1 MARQR
6 LDVTSAAHVLG
17 ISSDAVRKRVKRGT
31 LPSEKDA
38 DGTLYVLVDVPA
50 DDPTGSATP
59 TPTHLDSLLDQIAF
73 LRAELERKDHL
84 LAAALERI
92 PALEEPSDARES
104 PESAS
109 EGPDEGDVAPE
120 QQETV
125 SQPWWRRWFGG

>member
-6 LDVTSAAHVLG
+6 LDVTAAALALG

-38 DGTLYVLVDVPA
+38 DGSLYVWVDA
-50 DDPTGSATP
+50 DPPDDHTP
-59 TPTHLDSLLDQIAF
+59 TQAHLDSLHDQIAF

-92 PALEEPSDARES
+92 PPALEEPPREARET
-104 PESAS
+104 PETAS
-109 EGPDEGDVAPE
+109 DEAHKEAAPPTE
-120 QQETV
+120 EEHQ
-125 SQPWWRRWFGG
+125 SWWKRMFGK

>member
-6 LDVTSAAHVLG
+6 LDVTAAALKLG

-38 DGTLYVLVDVPA
+38 DGSLYVWVD
-50 DDPTGSATP
+50 DDQPDDSTP
-59 TPTHLDSLLDQIAF
+59 TQEHLDSLHDQIAF

-92 PALEEPSDARES
+92 PPAIEAA
-104 PESAS
+104 PEGSRSSETAS
-109 EGPDEGDVAPE
+109 EAEAEEE
-120 QQETV
+120 QPR
-125 SQPWWRRWFGG
+125 PWWKRIFG